1 MKAISNLDTFY
12 DLSMFTKILLWLE
25 KYIYT
30 IGWLMGVS
38 VLLQKLIYSNYML

>member
-1 MKAISNLDTFY
+1 MEAISNLDTFY
-12 DLSMFTKILLWLE
+12 DLSMFIKKLLGL
-25 KYIYT
+25 KSIYN